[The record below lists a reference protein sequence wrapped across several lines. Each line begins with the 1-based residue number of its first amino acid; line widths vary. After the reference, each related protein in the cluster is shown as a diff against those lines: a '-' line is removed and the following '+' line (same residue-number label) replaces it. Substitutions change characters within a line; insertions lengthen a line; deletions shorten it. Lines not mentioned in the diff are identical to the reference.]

1 MTILITGVTGELG
14 SKLKLLFPDSISP
27 SHQDFDICDLA
38 SVKNIF
44 NNKKIDTVIHSAA
57 FTSVRG
63 CEENKPKTME
73 INIQG
78 TKNLVNELKNSNPKG
93 KFVYVS
99 TACVFD
105 GHDSM
110 YDETSIPYPENFYSL
125 TKLLGE
131 YVVNQFD
138 NSLIIR
144 TNFVGRKK
152 WPYPK
157 AFIDRF
163 GTYLF
168 SDQVAQGIFDVYDDD
183 LDGIVHIVGDKKISM
198 YELAKLT
205 TPEIESMTMN
215 DYSGPR
221 LTVDMSLDTKRWK
234 KYSISSNARQCGG
247 IK

>member
-14 SKLKLLFPDSISP
+14 SQLKILFPDSISP
-27 SHQDFDICDLA
+27 SHQDFDICDLT

-44 NNKKIDTVIHSAA
+44 NNEKIDAVIHSAA

-73 INIQG
+73 INVQG
-78 TKNLVNELKNSNPKG
+78 TKNLVNELKISNPMG

-105 GHDSM
+105 GHSGM
-110 YDETSIPYPENFYSL
+110 YHETSIPYPENFYSL

-131 YVVNQFD
+131 QIANQLD

-157 AFIDRF
+157 AFTDRF

-168 SDQVAQGIFDVYDDD
+168 SDQVAQGIFDVYSDD
-183 LDGIVHIVGDKKISM
+183 LNGIVHVVGDKKISM
-198 YELAKLT
+198 YELAQLT
-205 TPEIESMTMN
+205 TPEIQPITMT
-215 DYSGPR
+215 DYVGPR
-221 LTVDMSLDTKRWK
+221 LTVDMSLDTSRWK
-234 KYSISSNARQCGG
+234 KYTLN
-247 IK
+247 